1 MPPRAGGPGKKGGK
15 GGGAD
20 EKREDVLQAVVIA
33 DSFHSRFNPFAVE
46 KPRVRKLLILPCSN
60 VRDLDTKNLTASS

>member
-46 KPRVRKLLILPCSN
+46 KPRVRKLLILPCPN
-60 VRDLDTKNLTASS
+60 VRDLDPKNLTASS